1 MRCHPVI
8 VPNELSGDAVS
19 ESDGERRPRAAGR
32 RFRVVV
38 GDDGDVVAAARG
50 PREGRRVSSPR
61 RRSDHLGRICCRLHV
76 RPRELARPPPAARA
90 MERPRRRARASA
102 RGFRESRALA
112 ADASRDSLR
121 HSMRRALDGMRG
133 DVASE
138 GGRARARARGPNAC
152 DAERFELS
160 QIRASCCSASDDSP
174 SWVSFAILARYFFEP
189 PIVTETHTK
198 SARENASTRRPLASL
213 TWAPQMGES
222 AILINLIRGGR
233 RLSSSAEASTSRAA
247 LTTTRETSPRGS
259 RDGTRRRAD
268 RRERARRTRA
278 ASRGLRTASD
288 GRASRRGE

>member
-1 MRCHPVI
+1 
-8 VPNELSGDAVS
+8 
-19 ESDGERRPRAAGR
+19 
-32 RFRVVV
+32 
-38 GDDGDVVAAARG
+38 
-50 PREGRRVSSPR
+50 
-61 RRSDHLGRICCRLHV
+61 
-76 RPRELARPPPAARA
+76 

>member
-1 MRCHPVI
+1 
-8 VPNELSGDAVS
+8 
-19 ESDGERRPRAAGR
+19 
-32 RFRVVV
+32 
-38 GDDGDVVAAARG
+38 
-50 PREGRRVSSPR
+50 
-61 RRSDHLGRICCRLHV
+61 
-76 RPRELARPPPAARA
+76 

-160 QIRASCCSASDDSP
+160 LSSELLFSFRRFAER
-174 SWVSFAILARYFFEP
+174 VSFAILARYFFEP